1 MGAGPFFYGKKSP
14 TPEQILSYAEGCPAS
29 AGLWIKK
36 KQVVRTAQV
45 LPVRGGGP
53 CASTVVGASA
63 AADTLQEPWTTVCTS
78 IHRFSRSREGRPR
91 RSRRDNIDSGRSTG
105 GACGR
110 DHLASWSV
118 AAAFDRQGKAIG
130 CELPARDERVCPPG
144 GELSRVYGYRSFCP
158 LGGRDGFACGKPL
171 HRRSQR
177 LVHLASRRLCGPYG
191 PMLFTLHS
199 SLCTFSPFL
208 DNYTVMDILPRTC

>member
-14 TPEQILSYAEGCPAS
+14 TPERILSYAEGCPAS

-36 KQVVRTAQV
+36 KQVVRTAPV

-63 AADTLQEPWTTVCTS
+63 AADTLQEPWTTVGRVVEIWKGKIGDPEAPVSVFPRYSVLSGPHAPTTGQARS
-78 IHRFSRSREGRPR
+78 PAPAGRTWPPAMLVLFAGIRRYPGSREGRPR
-91 RSRRDNIDSGRSTG
+91 RSRRDNIDSGRLTG
-105 GACGR
+105 GARGR

-130 CELPARDERVCPPG
+130 CEPPARDERVCPPSG
-144 GELSRVYGYRSFCP
+144 RVRCRSV
-158 LGGRDGFACGKPL
+158 R
-171 HRRSQR
+171 
-177 LVHLASRRLCGPYG
+177 V
-191 PMLFTLHS
+191 
-199 SLCTFSPFL
+199 
-208 DNYTVMDILPRTC
+208 